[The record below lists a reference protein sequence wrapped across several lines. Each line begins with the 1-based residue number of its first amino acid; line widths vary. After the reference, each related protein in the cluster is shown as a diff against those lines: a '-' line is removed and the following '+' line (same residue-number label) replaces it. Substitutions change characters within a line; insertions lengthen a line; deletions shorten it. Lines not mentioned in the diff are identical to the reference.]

1 MLNHVSP
8 GQKLAI
14 VNLQE
19 SIPVQ
24 WGEVIKIL
32 PRQVQVRTGSEVRS
46 FSKATGHNVRN
57 AFLYAYTEAAWAAR
71 TASRAASVARLTAN
85 GASFADSGAVHP
97 TTHVQAIEGLLDMN
111 GRLRVRIWLTDN
123 GQSWAS
129 DHRRRL
135 LGKAVEFTRFGFY
148 DLGADDRYR
157 RDDDPGQYPVAR
169 SEMD

>member
-1 MLNHVSP
+1 MLNHVSL
-8 GQKLAI
+8 GQKMAI

-19 SIPVQ
+19 SLPVQ

-46 FSKATGHNVRN
+46 FAKATGQNVRK
-57 AFLYAYTEAAWAAR
+57 AFLYAYTEAAWTAR
-71 TASRAASVARLTAN
+71 TASRAVSLARLTAN
-85 GASFADSGAVHP
+85 GASFEDAGAVHP
-97 TTHVQAIEGLLDMN
+97 TTHVQAIEGLLEMN

-123 GQSWAS
+123 GPGWAS

-135 LGKAVEFTRFGFY
+135 LGEAVEFTRFGFY
-148 DLGADDRYR
+148 DLGADYRYR
-157 RDDDPGQYPVAR
+157 RHDDPGQYPVGR